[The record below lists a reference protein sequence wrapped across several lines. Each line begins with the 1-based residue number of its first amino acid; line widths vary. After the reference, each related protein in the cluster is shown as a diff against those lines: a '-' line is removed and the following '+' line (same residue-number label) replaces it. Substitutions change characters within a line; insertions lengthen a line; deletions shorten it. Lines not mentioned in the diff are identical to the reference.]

1 MKKIFLLQE
10 LELNLEE
17 SIFLQG
23 DQLVDYDKVLRLQE
37 IERHLWIAE
46 VEDSQLFEVEIK
58 ISPSKVLA
66 YTCDCD
72 RFQSEGICQH
82 IVAVLIKIR
91 RKKNVAREKK
101 AAKPKRKSTHK
112 KLTTNIILEQVSNEE
127 LQAFVRQY
135 AKTNRSF
142 AIALK
147 TRFASNVSSLDSKE
161 KFSQLLESAINHNRK
176 PDRSIS
182 MRGSQKILKVLAELQ
197 AQIEDAIALEHYH
210 EAISIAQSI
219 IEKTSPIIK
228 KLSHNREIISD
239 NITEAFDAFN
249 KIAQL
254 NRAPALREAIWN
266 YCLEESDKIIYRAS
280 NVDHYFFKILLQ
292 LSESKED
299 GEILIQALEHQIA
312 KYKKEQRPLSTIL
325 LTQINVLE
333 KMGSKKDVKQLI
345 NDNLDQPD
353 VLFFAIHQSL
363 QKKDWKKAKLLAQEG
378 MKMKSLKDER
388 FKLEQILLQISRNEG
403 NSKAIAKYARSIFL
417 RTMEIGSYR
426 LLKENFDQDWTE
438 EYKKLVQQ
446 ITALPFSERR
456 RDIIAS
462 MHLEEDNQNALLE
475 YLQKTGSID
484 LLIGFDASLFPEFKE
499 ELRELYQ
506 KLLTGYLKNH
516 LGRKTSQRIRD
527 CMQHLK
533 EIGQDRLAEE
543 LVENFRSEYP
553 ERHTLMEELAYF

>member
-1 MKKIFLLQE
+1 
-10 LELNLEE
+10 
-17 SIFLQG
+17 
-23 DQLVDYDKVLRLQE
+23 VDYDKVLRLQE
-37 IERHLWIAE
+37 IERHLWVAE
-46 VEDSQLFEVEIK
+46 VEESQLFEVEIK

-72 RFQSEGICQH
+72 RFKSEGICQH

-363 QKKDWKKAKLLAQEG
+363 QKKDWKKAKLLAKEG

-462 MHLEEDNQNALLE
+462 MHLEENDQNALLE

-484 LLIGFDASLFPEFKE
+484 LLIGFDTSLFPEYKE
-499 ELRELYQ
+499 ELKELYQ
-506 KLLTGYLKNH
+506 RLLTGYLKNH

>member
-37 IERHLWIAE
+37 IERHLWVAE
-46 VEDSQLFEVEIK
+46 VEESQLFEVEIK

-72 RFQSEGICQH
+72 RFKSEGICQH

-363 QKKDWKKAKLLAQEG
+363 QKKDWKKAKLLAKEG

-462 MHLEEDNQNALLE
+462 MHLEENDQNALLE

-484 LLIGFDASLFPEFKE
+484 LLIGFDTSLFPEYKE
-499 ELRELYQ
+499 ELKELYQ
-506 KLLTGYLKNH
+506 RLLTGYLKNH

>member
-1 MKKIFLLQE
+1 LKKIFLLQE

-37 IERHLWIAE
+37 IERHLWVAE
-46 VEDSQLFEVEIK
+46 VEESQLFEVEIK

-72 RFQSEGICQH
+72 RFKSEGICQH

-363 QKKDWKKAKLLAQEG
+363 QKKDWKKAKLLAKEG

-462 MHLEEDNQNALLE
+462 MHLEENDQNALLE

-484 LLIGFDASLFPEFKE
+484 LLIGFDTSLFPEYKE
-499 ELRELYQ
+499 ELKELYQ
-506 KLLTGYLKNH
+506 RLLTGYLKNH

>member
-17 SIFLQG
+17 NIFLLG
-23 DQLVDYDKVLRLQE
+23 DQLVDYDKILRLQE
-37 IERHLWIAE
+37 IERHLWVAE
-46 VEDSQLFEVEIK
+46 VDEGQLFEVEIK

-66 YTCDCD
+66 YTCECD
-72 RFQSEGICQH
+72 RFNNEGICQH
-82 IVAVLIKIR
+82 IAAALIKIR
-91 RKKNVAREKK
+91 RKKNVAKEKR
-101 AAKPKRKSTHK
+101 AAKPKRNSSHK
-112 KLTTNIILEQVSNEE
+112 KLTTNIILEQVNIEE

-228 KLSHNREIISD
+228 KLSHNRDIIFD
-239 NITEAFDAFN
+239 HITEAFDGFN

-254 NRAPALREAIWN
+254 NKAPALREAIWN

-280 NVDHYFFKILLQ
+280 KVDHYFFKILLQ
-292 LSESKED
+292 LSENKDD
-299 GEILIQALEHQIA
+299 GEILIQALEQQIA
-312 KYKKEQRPLSTIL
+312 KYKKEQRPLSSIL

-345 NDNLDQPD
+345 ADNLDQPD

-363 QKKDWKKAKLLAQEG
+363 QKKDWKKAKLLAKEG
-378 MKMKSLKDER
+378 MKMKGLKDDR

-403 NSKAIAKYARSIFL
+403 NAKAIVKYARTIFL
-417 RTMEIGSYR
+417 RTLEIGSYR

-438 EYKKLVQQ
+438 EYEKLIKQ

-456 RDIIAS
+456 RDIIAT
-462 MHLEEDNQNALLE
+462 MHLEEANKSALLE

-484 LLIGFDASLFPEFKE
+484 LLIGFDESLFPEYTE
-499 ELRELYQ
+499 ELRVLYQ
-506 KLLTGYLKNH
+506 KLLTGYLQNH

-533 EIGQDRLAEE
+533 EIGQDQLADE
-543 LVENFRSEYP
+543 LVESFRSEYP